1 MCVSPAWPV
10 ADALG
15 CGVSAYAC
23 VCVCVQL
30 DIGVG
35 AAEAKAV
42 EKLSSALRKVHKAVK
57 SLSTMHRGL
66 SRRNVVGPNRSAKS
80 FGSNGT
86 APATIAE
93 DSVAHVEDAKEDLSR
108 SDRHAKHITSG
119 AHDPDPSLRGLFAN
133 GGEPSGSAP
142 PPTVQAFLKASTSN
156 PGFPGAWPSSKTIA
170 AAQGRPS
177 PHNKRAT
184 AGGAFPGARP
194 LSTRADL
201 STFHFIGMAPDRI
214 AETEDRSRAAGSS
227 TCVIC

>member
-1 MCVSPAWPV
+1 M
-10 ADALG
+10 
-15 CGVSAYAC
+15 
-23 VCVCVQL
+23 CVQL

-119 AHDPDPSLRGLFAN
+119 AHDPDPSLSEGTSRKACYASLCVRVFKRGT
-133 GGEPSGSAP
+133 GAP
-142 PPTVQAFLKASTSN
+142 AFC
-156 PGFPGAWPSSKTIA
+156 
-170 AAQGRPS
+170 R
-177 PHNKRAT
+177 
-184 AGGAFPGARP
+184 
-194 LSTRADL
+194 
-201 STFHFIGMAPDRI
+201 
-214 AETEDRSRAAGSS
+214 
-227 TCVIC
+227 